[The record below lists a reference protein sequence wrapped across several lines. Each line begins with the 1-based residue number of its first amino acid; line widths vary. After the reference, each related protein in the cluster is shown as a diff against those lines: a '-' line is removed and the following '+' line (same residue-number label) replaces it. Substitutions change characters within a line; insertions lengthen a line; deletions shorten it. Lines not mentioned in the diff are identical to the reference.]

1 MLALKLSS
9 DFKIEI
15 RIIHLETILKFWLF
29 LGLKKVFFNIL
40 KIIKKF
46 TNKICFHVKPTKKH
60 LTQKPSKDISIHV

>member
-29 LGLKKVFFNIL
+29 LGLKKFFL
-40 KIIKKF
+40 
-46 TNKICFHVKPTKKH
+46 
-60 LTQKPSKDISIHV
+60 IS